1 MLKSKRR
8 TSKYLNMFIYNAS
21 ISRLEPER
29 IKERYE
35 TLFAMNDKAK
45 GGSFYLQ
52 SKIFRAKERI
62 DQEMSTNSSKSTKEM
77 PPEKQKEPPS

>member
-1 MLKSKRR
+1 
-8 TSKYLNMFIYNAS
+8 MFIFNAS
-21 ISRLEPER
+21 ISRLDPER

>member
-1 MLKSKRR
+1 
-8 TSKYLNMFIYNAS
+8 
-21 ISRLEPER
+21 LEPER

>member
-1 MLKSKRR
+1 MD
-8 TSKYLNMFIYNAS
+8 
-21 ISRLEPER
+21 PER

-35 TLFAMNDKAK
+35 TLFAMNDKSQ

-62 DQEMSTNSSKSTKEM
+62 DQEMPTDASKSTKDK
-77 PPEKQKEPPS
+77 PPEKQSELQS